1 MTLFSRS
8 FVTSTALVIA
18 AVCAWLAYDA
28 HSDPRSVV
36 EKFYYRFALVS
47 TKADQLNDII
57 NDGVNDSTFLA
68 SFIGRHLKAN
78 NAHLDDKQLDSP
90 TLVELLKTY
99 TETHLN
105 NVIQVRLLDSKGFER
120 IRFDTFG
127 GIDITQITGDRLQD
141 KSNRDYFKV
150 SASSAKGLTTTSA
163 IELNVENGVIEE
175 PYRPTVRFTTPIT
188 INSKNI
194 AHIVVNYDFQAIL
207 RKLTKEVPKGSRLIL
222 ANKDGSWVNA
232 PNFRDNWNRD
242 LGNLE
247 AKGLDQYSPTLFR
260 DIQFSLPDEMHSA
273 TVDGKSLYMQNVRA
287 PLTYNRGMSQD
298 QINEASREFYVGVMF
313 PTL

>member
-1 MTLFSRS
+1 M
-8 FVTSTALVIA
+8 
-18 AVCAWLAYDA
+18 
-28 HSDPRSVV
+28 
-36 EKFYYRFALVS
+36 
-47 TKADQLNDII
+47 
-57 NDGVNDSTFLA
+57 
-68 SFIGRHLKAN
+68 
-78 NAHLDDKQLDSP
+78 
-90 TLVELLKTY
+90 ELLKTY

-163 IELNVENGVIEE
+163 IELNIENGVVEE
-175 PYRPTVRFTTPIT
+175 PHRPTVRFTTPIT

-194 AHIVVNYDFQAIL
+194 AHVVVNYDFQAIL
-207 RKLTKEVPKGSRLIL
+207 RKLTQEVPKGSRLIL

-232 PNFRDNWNRD
+232 PNFRGNWNRD
-242 LGNLE
+242 LGNPG
-247 AKGLDQYSPTLFR
+247 AIGLDQYSPTLFK
-260 DIQFSLPDEMHSA
+260 DIQFSLPDDMHSA
-273 TVDGKSLYMQNVRA
+273 TVDGKTLYMKNVRA
-287 PLTYNRGMSQD
+287 PLTYNRGMSRD
-298 QINEASREFYVGVMF
+298 QINDASSEFYVGVTF